1 MIILRIKSFAIP
13 QNPQQGSPTPPP
25 QLQQSQKPGQLL
37 IEQMKTEREALK
49 NLRKKQEMEAKEK
62 QAKIRN
68 VIRQQA
74 EDRKEKMDSMKER
87 AKAIKNEQQNNSPS
101 NTYLY
106 KSKSVPT
113 PPVPM
118 K

>member
-1 MIILRIKSFAIP
+1 MIILRIKSFATSPTQNLQKPTSP
-13 QNPQQGSPTPPP
+13 QSSNPQ
-25 QLQQSQKPGQLL
+25 PGQIL
-37 IEQMKTEREALK
+37 IEQMKTEREAMK
-49 NLRKKQEMEAKEK
+49 NMRQRQEIEAKEK
-62 QAKIRN
+62 QAKIKN

-74 EDRKEKMDSMKER
+74 EDRKEKINSMKER
-87 AKAIKNEQQNNSPS
+87 AKAIKGEQQSNSPS

-106 KSKSVPT
+106 KSKSIPT

>member
-1 MIILRIKSFAIP
+1 MIILRIKSFATSL
-13 QNPQQGSPTPPP
+13 PQQNSQQLVPP
-25 QLQQSQKPGQLL
+25 QSSPNPKPGQIL
-37 IEQMKTEREALK
+37 IEQMKTEREAMK
-49 NLRKKQEMEAKEK
+49 NMRQRQEMEAKEK

-74 EDRKEKMDSMKER
+74 EDRKEKINSMKER

>member
-1 MIILRIKSFAIP
+1 MIILRIKSFATP
-13 QNPQQGSPTPPP
+13 LPQQNPQQPNSP
-25 QLQQSQKPGQLL
+25 QSPNPKPGQIL
-37 IEQMKTEREALK
+37 IEQMKTEREAMK
-49 NLRKKQEMEAKEK
+49 NMRKRQEMEAKEK
-62 QAKIRN
+62 QTKIRN